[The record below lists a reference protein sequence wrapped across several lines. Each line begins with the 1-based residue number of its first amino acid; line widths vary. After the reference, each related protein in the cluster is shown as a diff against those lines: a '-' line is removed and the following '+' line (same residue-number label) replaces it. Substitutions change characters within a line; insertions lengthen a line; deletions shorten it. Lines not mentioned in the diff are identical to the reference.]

1 MERNLDNRVEAVTPI
16 YDTALQTQLREILD
30 TCLADNQ
37 NCWEMHSDGSYSQRT
52 PDGEE
57 SVCAQQRFMEQARA
71 AVQNPEN

>member
-16 YDTALQTQLREILD
+16 HDRALQTQLREILD

-52 PDGEE
+52 PEGEE

-71 AVQNPEN
+71 EIQDLED